1 METYAT
7 TVYVISEE
15 ILRILGIK
23 DDPQSQM
30 SNAEVITFAI
40 LSAKYVSCNYKMS
53 RYLCKRL
60 RLFRAIL
67 SNSRLNRR
75 IHKIPWI
82 CWNAIFRFLALFFKQ
97 INKDQGFAID
107 SFPVSCCQKNRI
119 DKRKVFLERRYL
131 GFAAS
136 KKRYFCGIKVHR
148 IVTSEGKPV
157 EVLFKPGAVSDV
169 KVLWEMKLDIP
180 PDSKLYADGAYNC
193 FDLEDILKEEQI
205 TLLAKRGCKA
215 NNRVRTPIEERE
227 ISSKRQIVETTFSCI
242 TNLFQRTFKFC
253 TEQGFLIK
261 VFCAIL
267 AYSVSFLCKG
277 ELS

>member
-1 METYAT
+1 M
-7 TVYVISEE
+7 
-15 ILRILGIK
+15 
-23 DDPQSQM
+23 
-30 SNAEVITFAI
+30 
-40 LSAKYVSCNYKMS
+40 
-53 RYLCKRL
+53 
-60 RLFRAIL
+60 
-67 SNSRLNRR
+67 
-75 IHKIPWI
+75 
-82 CWNAIFRFLALFFKQ
+82 
-97 INKDQGFAID
+97 
-107 SFPVSCCQKNRI
+107 
-119 DKRKVFLERRYL
+119 
-131 GFAAS
+131 
-136 KKRYFCGIKVHR
+136 

-215 NNRVRTPIEERE
+215 KNRVRTPIEERE